1 MKPTDFQVA
10 GIFPTPIYIAQRETE
25 FDNTVLSA
33 TEQKEIEEIIENGMM
48 ETNDTHP
55 ELRTMSKNKYIFN
68 DGKLKDIKE
77 FCEDHID
84 NYVKEVMNPRDDLE
98 FYITQSW
105 LNYTKLGGSHG
116 MHTHQNSMISGVFYL
131 SSSKGNGL
139 SFFDPNMRIKRILK
153 IESSLENPSQWS
165 GEVITAGLDTNK
177 LVLFPSWLGHA
188 VDPNPEQT
196 TTRLSLAFNV
206 FFAGTIGIE
215 NDLTE
220 LILK

>member
-10 GIFPTPIYIAQRETE
+10 GIFPTPIYIAQREIGLDNSGLTE
-25 FDNTVLSA
+25 
-33 TEQKEIEEIIENGMM
+33 TEDKEIEEIIENGMM
-48 ETNDTHP
+48 ATNDTHP
-55 ELRTMSKNKYIFN
+55 ELRSMSEDKYIFN
-68 DGKLKDIKE
+68 DKLQDIKE

-84 NYVKEVMNPRDDLE
+84 NYVKEVHNPRKDLE

-116 MHTHQNSMISGVFYL
+116 MHTHQNSWISGVFYL
-131 SSSKGNGL
+131 SAPEGNGI
-139 SFFDPNMRIKRILK
+139 SFYDPNMRIKRILK
-153 IESSLENPSQWS
+153 IDSSLENPSQWQ
-165 GEVITAGLDTNK
+165 GEKLTVPLKTNQ

-206 FFAGTIGIE
+206 FFTGPIGIE
-215 NDLTE
+215 SDLTE

>member
-1 MKPTDFQVA
+1 MKPTDFQIA
-10 GIFPTPIYIAQRETE
+10 GIFPTPIYIAQREIGLDNSGLTE
-25 FDNTVLSA
+25 
-33 TEQKEIEEIIENGMM
+33 TEDKEIEEIIENGMM
-48 ETNDTHP
+48 ATNDTHP
-55 ELRTMSKNKYIFN
+55 ELRSMSEDKYIFN
-68 DGKLKDIKE
+68 DKLQDIKE

-84 NYVKEVMNPRDDLE
+84 NYVKEVHNPRKDLE

-116 MHTHQNSMISGVFYL
+116 MHTHQNSWISGVFYL
-131 SSSKGNGL
+131 SAPEGNGIC
-139 SFFDPNMRIKRILK
+139 FYDPNMRIKRILK
-153 IESSLENPSQWS
+153 IDSSLENPSQWQ
-165 GEVITAGLDTNK
+165 GEKITVPLETNQ

-206 FFAGTIGIE
+206 FFTGPIGIE
-215 NDLTE
+215 SDLTE

>member
-10 GIFPTPIYIAQRETE
+10 GIFPTPIYIAQREIGLDNSGLTE
-25 FDNTVLSA
+25 
-33 TEQKEIEEIIENGMM
+33 TEDKEIEEIIENGMM
-48 ETNDTHP
+48 ATNDTHP
-55 ELRTMSKNKYIFN
+55 ELRSMSEDKYIFN
-68 DGKLKDIKE
+68 DKLQDIKE

-84 NYVKEVMNPRDDLE
+84 NYVKEVHNPRKDLE

-116 MHTHQNSMISGVFYL
+116 MHTHQNSWISGVFYL
-131 SSSKGNGL
+131 SAPEGNGIC
-139 SFFDPNMRIKRILK
+139 FYDPNMRIKRILK
-153 IESSLENPSQWS
+153 IDSSLENPSQWQ
-165 GEVITAGLDTNK
+165 GEKITVPLETNQ

-215 NDLTE
+215 SDLTE

>member
-1 MKPTDFQVA
+1 MKPTDFQIA
-10 GIFPTPIYIAQRETE
+10 GIFPTPIYIAQREIGLDNSGLTE
-25 FDNTVLSA
+25 
-33 TEQKEIEEIIENGMM
+33 TEDKEIEEIIEHGMM
-48 ETNDTHP
+48 ATNDTHP
-55 ELRTMSKNKYIFN
+55 ELRSMSEDKYIFN
-68 DGKLKDIKE
+68 DKLQDIKE

-84 NYVKEVMNPRDDLE
+84 NYVKEVHNPRKDLE

-116 MHTHQNSMISGVFYL
+116 MHTHQNSWISGVFYL
-131 SSSKGNGL
+131 SAPEGNGIC
-139 SFFDPNMRIKRILK
+139 FYDPNMRIKRILK
-153 IESSLENPSQWS
+153 IDSSLENPSQWQ
-165 GEVITAGLDTNK
+165 GEKITVPLKTNQ

-206 FFAGTIGIE
+206 FFTGPIGIE
-215 NDLTE
+215 SDLTE